1 MSRRMPRR
9 MRGLLTPVS
18 VSVIGFVGGIPPCGA
33 AYFAPGGKAGKAPPG
48 DAPGGT
54 TAPHAFRLSP
64 AVRFPPDPRYGRR
77 GPLAWRPCP
86 AQVVD
91 DTHPPVCAAAA
102 GVLNWRAYPTR
113 VSRLPWQ
120 NRGGRWETSGRA
132 KRARRFTSTIP
143 QGPPASCGKFSR
155 VRREPGKTLWFSR
168 ALFLISFA
176 HTWVQTFPSSWLFR
190 QASINFSP
198 WMPSSISE

>member
-1 MSRRMPRR
+1 MPRR

-33 AYFAPGGKAGKAPPG
+33 AYFAPGGKAPPG

-77 GPLAWRPCP
+77 GPLAWRPYP
-86 AQVVD
+86 ARVED
-91 DTHPPVCAAAA
+91 DTHPPVCAAAV
-102 GVLNWRAYPTR
+102 GGSNGRADPTV

-120 NRGGRWETSGRA
+120 NRDSRCKTGGRMICAPAQAPGR
-132 KRARRFTSTIP
+132 
-143 QGPPASCGKFSR
+143 PPGAPSIRGAWPGAGNCIIFALDISS
-155 VRREPGKTLWFSR
+155 EPVIK
-168 ALFLISFA
+168 
-176 HTWVQTFPSSWLFR
+176 
-190 QASINFSP
+190 
-198 WMPSSISE
+198 

>member
-1 MSRRMPRR
+1 MPRR

-86 AQVVD
+86 ARVED
-91 DTHPPVCAAAA
+91 DTYPPVCAAAA

-113 VSRLPWQ
+113 GSRLSWQ
-120 NRGGRWETSGRA
+120 NRDSRCKTGGRMICAPTQRPKGIPYFVNSPEIFLPGPRWGRLSPSRGC
-132 KRARRFTSTIP
+132 KG
-143 QGPPASCGKFSR
+143 QGE
-155 VRREPGKTLWFSR
+155 V
-168 ALFLISFA
+168 I
-176 HTWVQTFPSSWLFR
+176 
-190 QASINFSP
+190 
-198 WMPSSISE
+198 

>member
-1 MSRRMPRR
+1 MPRR

-64 AVRFPPDPRYGRR
+64 AVRFPRPPDTGDAGLGHGARVRR
-77 GPLAWRPCP
+77 GWWMTPN
-86 AQVVD
+86 
-91 DTHPPVCAAAA
+91 PPVCAAAA
-102 GVLNWRAYPTR
+102 GVSNGRAHPTT

-120 NRGGRWETSGRA
+120 NRGGRWETSGLA
-132 KRARRFTSTIP
+132 KRAPTQRPGVSRGGGPRKRTQSLPPTGGKVSRR
-143 QGPPASCGKFSR
+143 
-155 VRREPGKTLWFSR
+155 
-168 ALFLISFA
+168 
-176 HTWVQTFPSSWLFR
+176 
-190 QASINFSP
+190 
-198 WMPSSISE
+198 MP

>member
-1 MSRRMPRR
+1 MPRR

-86 AQVVD
+86 ARVED
-91 DTHPPVCAAAA
+91 DTYPPVCAAAA

-132 KRARRFTSTIP
+132 KRARRFP
-143 QGPPASCGKFSR
+143 RAALVFSR
-155 VRREPGKTLWFSR
+155 GGSCPHPFSSEGCPKGVPPRRTEPLWDRDGGRKTPHPSR
-168 ALFLISFA
+168 
-176 HTWVQTFPSSWLFR
+176 H
-190 QASINFSP
+190 
-198 WMPSSISE
+198 MP